1 MYLYI
6 CIYTHKHLNKKLSP
20 RGSIFFKKQRICD
33 LGLIVLLK
41 MILYSTVCQVRHFH
55 YETH

>member
-6 CIYTHKHLNKKLSP
+6 CIYTHKHLNTKLPP
-20 RGSIFFKKQRICD
+20 RGSILFKKQPICD

-41 MILYSTVCQVRHFH
+41 MI
-55 YETH
+55 